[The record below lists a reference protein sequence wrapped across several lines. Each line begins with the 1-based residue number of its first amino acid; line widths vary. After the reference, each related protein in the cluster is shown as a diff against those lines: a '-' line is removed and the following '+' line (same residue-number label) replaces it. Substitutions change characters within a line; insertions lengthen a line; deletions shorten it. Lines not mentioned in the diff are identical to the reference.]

1 MTSIIKKSRESKITS
16 IYSRALLTK
25 NLLIPITAV
34 GKNIDHTIEETIK
47 MQLENKCIEE
57 GFVKTNSIKIIN
69 YTSGL
74 VQAEKIS
81 FEVVFE
87 CDICMPVEGM
97 LITCKADS
105 INKAGIK
112 GSSWDDTPSP
122 IIVFISRDQ
131 QVESDLF
138 NNIKEG
144 DKFICQVIGQR
155 FELNDNAI
163 SIIGSVVKNSITIN
177 KEKEKSQPKIVF
189 G

>member
-1 MTSIIKKSRESKITS
+1 MTTTIKKNRDSKITS
-16 IYSRALLTK
+16 IYSRSLLTK
-25 NLLIPITAV
+25 NIFIPITAV
-34 GKNIDHTIEETIK
+34 GKNIDKTIEETIK
-47 MQLENKCIEE
+47 SKLENRCIEE

-69 YTSGL
+69 FTSGL
-74 VQAEKIS
+74 IQAANIS
-81 FEVVFE
+81 FEVAFE
-87 CDICMPVEGM
+87 CEICMPVEGM
-97 LITCKADS
+97 LITCRADS

-112 GSSWDDTPSP
+112 GSSWDDSPSP

-138 NNIKEG
+138 NDIKEG

-163 SIIGSVVKNSITIN
+163 AIIGSVVRNSITIN

-189 G
+189 E